1 LNPVIK
7 DLINKK
13 VNSLTLKDLIR
24 LSHQEGIPLTV
35 KEGKKVLEI
44 IQQQPF
50 DISDK
55 KKVEELKQ
63 KLQKEFPKHS
73 QSALALLKQYE
84 HYLD

>member
-1 LNPVIK
+1 MNHVIK

-44 IQQQPF
+44 IHQQPF

-55 KKVEELKQ
+55 KKVNELKQ